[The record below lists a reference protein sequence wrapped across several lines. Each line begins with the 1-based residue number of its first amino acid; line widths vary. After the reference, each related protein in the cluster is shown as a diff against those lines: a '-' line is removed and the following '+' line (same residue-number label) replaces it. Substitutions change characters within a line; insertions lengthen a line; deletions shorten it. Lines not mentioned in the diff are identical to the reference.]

1 MKIKKNKTL
10 IFTKILSSL
19 FIIETIIS
27 LFIVYRDIEGTF
39 VFRFLS
45 SYVVLTFFMLIY
57 FPIITIINARKFK
70 WIEIRSKLFKFI
82 IIFTLTAVMKYLF
95 GYLFTP
101 AKIDLFNI
109 IFTSLGL
116 SFGISFIDII
126 FLKNKEDDINLR

>member
-1 MKIKKNKTL
+1 
-10 IFTKILSSL
+10 
-19 FIIETIIS
+19 
-27 LFIVYRDIEGTF
+27 
-39 VFRFLS
+39 
-45 SYVVLTFFMLIY
+45 MLIY

-109 IFTSLGL
+109 ISTSLGL